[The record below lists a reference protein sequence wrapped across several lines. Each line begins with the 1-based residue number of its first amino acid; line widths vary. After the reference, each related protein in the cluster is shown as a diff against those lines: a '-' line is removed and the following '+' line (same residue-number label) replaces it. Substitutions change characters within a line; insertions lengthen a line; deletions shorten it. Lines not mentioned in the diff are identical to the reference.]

1 MMKYCKK
8 CSSEKPVSEFYASR
22 PECKECTKA
31 KTKLSRERK
40 SKEEITEYNKQYWTK
55 NKERLTEQNKEYYS
69 ANRDRLIQ
77 QMRDYYAANK
87 SSFLAY
93 NSRRRATLKNATPS
107 WADADE
113 LKYIAELAQERGLE
127 IDHIIP
133 LSHPKICGLHVPD
146 NLRCVPHDLNAW
158 KSNRLIGKEFAD
170 LQES

>member
-55 NKERLTEQNKEYYS
+55 NKEYYS